1 MTLAWLRDLVI
12 VILVIL
18 GIVVTIGFTAMAIML
33 FVKTNSIMSSIKNTA
48 ASLNRATSLITD
60 SVLQP
65 AIQAASFIQGVRRGL
80 AVIARLRGR
89 KGG

>member
-1 MTLAWLRDLVI
+1 MTLVWLRDLVI
-12 VILVIL
+12 VILAIL
-18 GIVVTIGFTAMAIML
+18 GIVMAIGLTVMAIML
-33 FVKTNSIMSSIKNTA
+33 FVKANSIMNSIKNTA

-60 SVLQP
+60 SVLEP
-65 AIQAASFIQGVRRGL
+65 TIQVASFIQGVRRAL